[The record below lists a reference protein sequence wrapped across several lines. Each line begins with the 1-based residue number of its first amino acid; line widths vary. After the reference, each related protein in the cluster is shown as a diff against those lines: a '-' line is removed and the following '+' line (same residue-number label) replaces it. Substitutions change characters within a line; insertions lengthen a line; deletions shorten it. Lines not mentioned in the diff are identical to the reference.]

1 MAAKKKA
8 PSRKA
13 SLKKALATKAIR
25 KSAAFQAEQRALAAE
40 EVALAAARKVPKK
53 CSRAME
59 QLMHAAEYFYV
70 SSPQKLTPANY
81 VEHVQD
87 RTNLL
92 KAETKAARACGCK
105 R

>member
-8 PSRKA
+8 TSRKA
-13 SLKKALATKAIR
+13 SLKASVTKAIR
-25 KSAAFQAEQRALAAE
+25 KSTGFKAEQRALAAE
-40 EVALAAARKVPKK
+40 EVALAAARKIPKK

-59 QLMHAAEYFYV
+59 QLMLAAEYFHV
-70 SSPQKLTPANY
+70 SSPQELTPANY